1 MITQAE
7 LKQLMTYD
15 PGTGL
20 FTNLVT
26 RHGRA
31 KAGDAVGS
39 PHITGYV
46 STMIAGRNYLVHRL
60 AWLYVMGSFPPHDID
75 HADGDRANNRWANL
89 RAATRAE
96 NCQNAVRRSDNNSG
110 ITGVRAVGA
119 RWRAMISVRGR
130 HIHLGYF
137 DTLAEAEA
145 ARLTA
150 KAQHHEFQPVPRA

>member
-15 PGTGL
+15 PGAGL

-26 RHGRA
+26 RSGRA

-60 AWLYVMGSFPPHDID
+60 A
-75 HADGDRANNRWANL
+75 
-89 RAATRAE
+89 
-96 NCQNAVRRSDNNSG
+96 
-110 ITGVRAVGA
+110 
-119 RWRAMISVRGR
+119 
-130 HIHLGYF
+130 
-137 DTLAEAEA
+137 
-145 ARLTA
+145 
-150 KAQHHEFQPVPRA
+150 